1 MKPIVLIPLG
11 EVNIDLLS
19 RLKDELS
26 EMFNTCVSILFH
38 PIQLPLNAYNARRKQ
53 YHSTIILDNIRS
65 TNIGC
70 GKASI
75 LIVTDL
81 DLYVSGLNFVFGQA
95 ESPGNYAIVSL
106 HRLRPEFYGGE
117 PDSNLLAERLLKEAV
132 HELGHTYGLKHC
144 SNPRCVMSFS
154 NSILDVDIKSFRF
167 CESCRIRLSE
177 LTRVS

>member
-1 MKPIVLIPLG
+1 MKPIILIPLG

-19 RLKDELS
+19 RLKNGLS
-26 EMFNTCVSILFH
+26 EVFDTRVSILPH
-38 PIQLPLNAYNARRKQ
+38 PIQPPLNAYNARRRQ

-65 TNIGC
+65 TNIG
-70 GKASI
+70 GGGASI
-75 LIVTDL
+75 LVVTDL

-106 HRLRPEFYGGE
+106 HRLRPEFYGGK

-167 CESCRIRLSE
+167 CDSCRIKLSG
-177 LTRVS
+177 LTRAS